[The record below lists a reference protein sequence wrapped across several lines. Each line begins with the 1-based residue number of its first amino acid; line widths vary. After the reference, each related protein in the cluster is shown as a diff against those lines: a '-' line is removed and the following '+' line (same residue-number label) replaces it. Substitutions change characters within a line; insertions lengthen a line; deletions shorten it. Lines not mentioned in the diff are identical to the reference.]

1 MFCEKFVAATVALEV
16 LPFRLMAA
24 SSSVTNFK
32 FASDSDEN
40 AAYSG
45 QSIDNFDKLTSIML
59 SLFFFIL

>member
-45 QSIDNFDKLTSIML
+45 QSIDNFDKLTSML